1 MYADT
6 NTRSMKNAIDE
17 TIRRRK
23 KQILYNQEHGITPKS
38 IMKSVP
44 EQEIVLDESK
54 LKSIHDLRNDV
65 IDLDAQM
72 KKYSEELDFER
83 AIECRDRIKR
93 LEKEIQFK
101 NGGK

>member
-1 MYADT
+1 
-6 NTRSMKNAIDE
+6 MKNTIDE
-17 TIRRRK
+17 TTRRRK
-23 KQILYNQEHGITPKS
+23 KQILYNEEHGITPKT

-72 KKYSEELDFER
+72 KKYSEELDFEQ
-83 AIECRDRIKR
+83 AISCRDRIKR
-93 LEKEIQFK
+93 LEKEIEYR
-101 NGGK
+101 NDR

>member
-6 NTRSMKNAIDE
+6 NTKSIKNTVDE
-17 TIRRRK
+17 TNRRRK
-23 KQILYNQEHGITPKS
+23 KQILYNEKHGITPKT

-44 EQEIVLDESK
+44 DQEIILVESK

-72 KKYSEELDFER
+72 KKYSEELDFEQ
-83 AIECRDRIKR
+83 AIACRDRIKR
-93 LEKEIQFK
+93 LEKEIEYR
-101 NGGK
+101 NDR

>member
-6 NTRSMKNAIDE
+6 NTKSIKNTVDE
-17 TIRRRK
+17 TNRRRK
-23 KQILYNQEHGITPKS
+23 KQILYNEKHGITPKT

-44 EQEIVLDESK
+44 EQEIILDESK

-72 KKYSEELDFER
+72 KKYSEELDFEQ
-83 AIECRDRIKR
+83 AIACRDRIKR
-93 LEKEIQFK
+93 LEKEIEYR
-101 NGGK
+101 NDR

>member
-6 NTRSMKNAIDE
+6 TTKSMKNAIDE

-23 KQILYNQEHGITPKS
+23 KQILYNEQHGITPKT

-44 EQEIVLDESK
+44 EQETALDESK

-72 KKYSEELDFER
+72 KKYSEELDFEQ
-83 AIECRDRIKR
+83 AIACRDRIKR
-93 LEKEIQFK
+93 LEKEIEFR
-101 NGGK
+101 NDR

>member
-6 NTRSMKNAIDE
+6 NTKSIKNTVDE
-17 TIRRRK
+17 TNRRRK
-23 KQILYNQEHGITPKS
+23 KQILYNEKHGITPKT

-44 EQEIVLDESK
+44 EQEIILDESK

-72 KKYSEELDFER
+72 KKEAE
-83 AIECRDRIKR
+83 A
-93 LEKEIQFK
+93 
-101 NGGK
+101 NVNAAN